1 MSTVEDRQEH
11 LQPMFDALCVELG
24 FCLHDKGQQRVIAA
38 LPNGLDAAVR
48 AVFAAEGVDEPRASG
63 ELRRAVRDCIKA
75 HTAG

>member
-1 MSTVEDRQEH
+1 MSAIEDKQER

-48 AVFAAEGVDEPRASG
+48 AVFAAEGVDEPHASG